1 MMSHEYLRQAWI
13 VRFFIAL
20 VLLFS
25 FQSTA
30 VNAAMIPTETV
41 IQMEDQQY
49 TKQELLQALE
59 SAELQQQL
67 LTMGVDPEVLEE
79 RIASLTP
86 AEISQLNAQL
96 ETQPAGEGFFGLIA
110 LFFVVFIITDA
121 LCATDLFSFVN
132 CINR

>member
-1 MMSHEYLRQAWI
+1 MMSHEYLRRSLI
-13 VRFFIAL
+13 VRLLIAL
-20 VLLFS
+20 VLSFS
-25 FQSTA
+25 FQSSV
-30 VNAAMIPTETV
+30 VNAAIVPTETV
-41 IQMEDQQY
+41 IQMEQQQY
-49 TKQELLQALE
+49 TKQQLLQSLE

-67 LTMGVDPEVLEE
+67 LTMGVDPDVLEE
-79 RIASLTP
+79 RIASLTD